1 MNNKCIIIPA
11 YNEEKNISSVIAG
24 IRKYSEDDI
33 IVVDDGSDDF
43 TGAVAQNAG
52 AFVIRHPFNLGYGVA
67 LQTGYKY
74 AAEKHYDFVLQM
86 DGDGQHKPEFI
97 PALFR
102 EVESGDCD
110 IVIGSRFLGESRYKS
125 GLLKSLGIKLFRL
138 TIRLVTGEK
147 ITDPTSGYQC
157 LHRKV
162 FEYFTGD
169 YFPSDYPDANV
180 IIMLHRAGFRIR
192 EIPVEMLPNPEAR
205 VMHHGVFTISFY
217 LFKVF
222 LSIFITLIRK
232 KQ

>member
-1 MNNKCIIIPA
+1 MNRKCIIIPA
-11 YNEEKNISSVIAG
+11 YNEEKNIFSVIAG
-24 IRKYSEDDI
+24 IREYSEDNI
-33 IVVDDGSDDF
+33 IVIDDGSDDF
-43 TGAVAQNAG
+43 TGAVAKKAG

-74 AAEKHYDFVLQM
+74 AAENHYDFMVQM

-97 PALFR
+97 PALFW

-138 TIRLVTGEK
+138 TIGVITGKK

-205 VMHHGVFTISFY
+205 LMHRGVFTISFY